1 MPAFL
6 KPNMTIY
13 IPIENNTIFQ
23 GAPLM
28 TCLIFTAFDLRANI
42 RNIKAMIPVKIDTG
56 ILVNSL
62 IR

>member
-1 MPAFL
+1 
-6 KPNMTIY
+6 MTIY